1 MSVRAIDA
9 ATVRKICS
17 GQVILDVCSAVKEL
31 VENALDAGATT
42 VSVKLL
48 GSGLRLIE
56 VSDNGAGISK
66 ENHASVALPHW
77 TSKLSSFDDLQAVCC
92 FAVKGKS
99 ALAFIHSVVVDCHS
113 FRRLGSAARRLRRC
127 ATSVARW

>member
-31 VENALDAGATT
+31 VENALDAGATV

-48 GSGLRLIE
+48 GCGLRLIE
-56 VSDNGAGISK
+56 VSDNGAGIAK
-66 ENHASVALPHW
+66 ENHESVALPHW
-77 TSKLSSFDDLQAVCC
+77 TSKLSSFDDLQAVGG
-92 FAVKGKS
+92 FPHSG
-99 ALAFIHSVVVDCHS
+99 LDGLIFILFFCVFS
-113 FRRLGSAARRLRRC
+113 
-127 ATSVARW
+127 W